1 MDNFRLKWLSHTR
14 ICKQKPDC
22 RLGEGR
28 RQVQGT
34 HGLPKIQEPRAIKVN
49 PRQFKAKEMEYMA
62 VDFRNL
68 KNFAPTTRA
77 AGGQSKADP
86 DFLAGGRISGFYMCF
101 RARKEGEIQASHWF
115 FKRRLSGAWVFF
127 GCRGNGKEE
136 EQNRVE

>member
-14 ICKQKPDC
+14 ICKQKPNC

-34 HGLPKIQEPRAIKVN
+34 HGLPKIQEPRAIK
-49 PRQFKAKEMEYMA
+49 
-62 VDFRNL
+62 NL

-77 AGGQSKADP
+77 AGEQSKADP
-86 DFLAGGRISGFYMCF
+86 DFPAGGRISGFYMCF

-115 FKRRLSGAWVFF
+115 FKRRLSRAWVFF

-136 EQNRVE
+136 EQNQAEQKEEKEKKKQAILIQFLLF